1 MSKELSNRIKELRKK
16 DKYTQKEFAELLG
29 VGQTTIA
36 NYEKGLRV
44 PDAEKL
50 NKIAD
55 IFHVT
60 LDYLLGRDENKQD
73 LDKEANNDIKN
84 SEFIGEAYNIFLEEL
99 LKGHREK
106 ARRLVINFYD
116 QGISIGQIYFQI
128 LEKALKEVGTLWEQ
142 GAIDVWKEH
151 LISELILDIMRE
163 LRVKEKSIYGKA
175 HSLIALTPVPE
186 MHNIGLKMI
195 TDMLELEGWHVV
207 YLGSSVPA
215 ISLIK
220 AIESEEPDL
229 IAISV
234 TLPYHIEAAKHTIAA
249 IKNYFRQKSPKIIIG
264 GSALTNCRNVCEETG
279 ANYYG
284 TNIEDIKAAIV
295 KDGKQ

>member
-16 DKYTQKEFAELLG
+16 NKYTQKELAELLE

-55 IFHVT
+55 LFQVT
-60 LDYLLGRDENKQD
+60 LDYLLGRDENKQN
-73 LDKEANNDIKN
+73 LDKEAKPN
-84 SEFIGEAYNIFLEEL
+84 SMAFKSIDEVYKVFLENL
-99 LKGHREK
+99 LKGYREE
-106 ARRLVINFYD
+106 ARSSILDLYEEGIN
-116 QGISIGQIYFQI
+116 IGQIYFDI
-128 LEKALKEVGTLWEQ
+128 LEKALKEVGALWEQ
-142 GAIDVWKEH
+142 GVIDVWKEH
-151 LISELILDIMRE
+151 LISEALLDIMRE
-163 LRVKEKSIYGKA
+163 LRVKEKSIYGRV

-195 TDMLELEGWHVV
+195 ADMLELEGWHVV

-220 AIESEEPDL
+220 AIEAEEPDL
-229 IAISV
+229 VAISV

-249 IKNYFRQKSPKIIIG
+249 IKNYFRQKSPNIIIG
-264 GSALTNCRNVCEETG
+264 GAAFANCRNVCEETG

-284 TNIEDIKAAIV
+284 INLEDIKAAV
-295 KDGKQ
+295 RKDSK